1 MSQLGGGGRWGE
13 TSGSPPRPGCDGL
26 GSFNRSRRTSWERLS
41 LWAKED
47 RRGATRHRDGMRFGD
62 PIHQSVLVPTRA
74 SAAERWEAS
83 VPRQAEHQ
91 PVPAS
96 AGLGTA
102 ATHSGGV
109 AWSPQEAGT
118 AAPPSPPRRSG
129 GTLSHGGRRKQFRWL
144 PWSCLFVPAVEATA
158 QNPATEIRQ

>member
-91 PVPAS
+91 SRPPQAS
-96 AGLGTA
+96 ARLPHTA
-102 ATHSGGV
+102 V
-109 AWSPQEAGT
+109 ASPGFRKKQEQL
-118 AAPPSPPRRSG
+118 PHPPPRCSG
-129 GTLSHGGRRKQFRWL
+129 GTPSHGGRRKQFRWL

>member
-13 TSGSPPRPGCDGL
+13 TSGSPLRPGCDGL

-91 PVPAS
+91 SRPPQAS
-96 AGLGTA
+96 ARLPHTA
-102 ATHSGGV
+102 VASPGV
-109 AWSPQEAGT
+109 RKKQEQLLRSPL
-118 AAPPSPPRRSG
+118 APPQWGDPEPWGTQKAVPLVTLVLSFCTCSRSNCA
-129 GTLSHGGRRKQFRWL
+129 K
-144 PWSCLFVPAVEATA
+144 SCYG
-158 QNPATEIRQ
+158 N

>member
-13 TSGSPPRPGCDGL
+13 TSCSPPRPGCDGL

-47 RRGATRHRDGMRFGD
+47 RRGATRHRDGIRFGD

-91 PVPAS
+91 SRPPQAS
-96 AGLGTA
+96 ARLPHTA
-102 ATHSGGV
+102 V
-109 AWSPQEAGT
+109 ASPGFRKKQEQLLRPP
-118 AAPPSPPRRSG
+118 APPQWGDPEPWGTQKAVPLVTLVLSFCTCSRSNC
-129 GTLSHGGRRKQFRWL
+129 TK
-144 PWSCLFVPAVEATA
+144 SCYG
-158 QNPATEIRQ
+158 N

>member
-13 TSGSPPRPGCDGL
+13 TSGSPLRPGCDGL

-118 AAPPSPPRRSG
+118 AAPLPPAPPQWGDPEPWGTQKAVPLVTLLLSFCTCSRSNCA
-129 GTLSHGGRRKQFRWL
+129 K
-144 PWSCLFVPAVEATA
+144 SCYG
-158 QNPATEIRQ
+158 N

>member
-91 PVPAS
+91 SRPPQAS
-96 AGLGTA
+96 ARCHTQRWRRLESARSRNSCSA
-102 ATHSGGV
+102 A
-109 AWSPQEAGT
+109 
-118 AAPPSPPRRSG
+118 PPRRSW
-129 GTLSHGGRRKQFRWL
+129 GTLSHGGRREQFRWL
-144 PWSCLFVPAVEATA
+144 PCSCLFVPAVEATE